1 MGVMNARITQV
12 ENSYIIEILEKNGA
26 TKYNMSIG
34 GTVRWDYTL
43 KLLKDL
49 KVKSVELYITD
60 EYFSE
65 DLQDK
70 GFFVKAN

>member
-1 MGVMNARITQV
+1 MTARITQI
-12 ENSYIIEILEKNGA
+12 EAAYIIEILQKNGA

-43 KLLKDL
+43 NLLKDL
-49 KVKSVELYITD
+49 KVKFVELHITD
-60 EYFSE
+60 EYFAE

-70 GFFVKAN
+70 GFFVKVI